1 MATTEELYTAL
12 RNADAA
18 GDTAGA
24 QKLAA
29 YIQSMPADKP
39 TANAPATQAAPKTVG
54 GLVAGTG
61 VKADASGRGTLPPV
75 NAQGLPNYTP
85 QEQAEVA
92 RIAEQQMRN
101 IAGGAIRGPGSIG
114 SSIMRVL
121 PNALGGDT
129 KQENADRRTRLDEN
143 MRNLLGADTD
153 SGAYQGTKL
162 GTEILGTLGAGGLL
176 ANTLGRVPMIAN
188 NAGPVL
194 NAISSSGATANGA
207 NGIPALAARVTGGA
221 ISGGA
226 QSGMTDPA
234 NTGLGAFIG
243 GGLPVV
249 TTVVGKAA
257 NTLGALLRPFTST
270 GQDKVAG
277 ATLREFAEN
286 PENALTQLLQ
296 AKEVVKGSTPTTA
309 MAAGDNGIAALSRA
323 MQNADPR
330 FASELAARQTAQN
343 QARTVALESIA
354 GNDTKIALAKDA
366 RNALTSPMRESVLDA
381 AKGVKADPLLS
392 SIDDLISKPDNA
404 GKLSQ
409 QALQE
414 FRTRIAQF
422 SQDGAI
428 DARALYAIRKDINDV
443 LGGKL
448 QGEAGNL
455 KQASSQLIAVKGLV
469 DDAIDKASK
478 AIPSGQTLLASGA
491 PKTSWSDYLQTYAKE
506 SIPIGQMEKLDK
518 VMKAIQTGSVD
529 SQGGLILSGAKLN
542 NILKNEGGD
551 LVKSLSPEQMDILR
565 RVSADLNAGQIAATT
580 GRAVGS
586 NTLQNMAQNNVLSAA
601 LGKDLGGSTAATST
615 LGRLL
620 NLPYGTANKQI
631 QEKLGNALLDPKEA
645 ARILQTPEGNKLLQ
659 YLTQTKLP
667 YKLAPAIAQ

>member
-1 MATTEELYTAL
+1 MAAFDP
-12 RNADAA
+12 DAYLA
-18 GDTAGA
+18 TPAPKAAAFDPDAY
-24 QKLAA
+24 LAA
-29 YIQSMPADKP
+29 
-39 TANAPATQAAPKTVG
+39 APAAQAKPKTVG
-54 GLVAGTG
+54 GLVPGTG
-61 VKADASGRGTLPPV
+61 VKADAGGRGTLPPV

-85 QEQAEVA
+85 EEQAEVN
-92 RIAEQQMRN
+92 RIADQQLRN
-101 IAGGAIRGPGSIG
+101 IAGGGIRGAGSIG
-114 SSIMRVL
+114 STIMRVL
-121 PNALGGDT
+121 PNFLGGDT
-129 KQENADRRTRLDEN
+129 AQENADRRTRIDEN
-143 MRNLLGADTD
+143 MRNLLGADTE

-162 GTEILGTLGAGGLL
+162 GTEVLGTMGAGGAV
-176 ANTLGRVPMIAN
+176 ANTLGRVPVIAQ
-188 NAGPVL
+188 NAAPVL
-194 NAISSSGATANGA
+194 NAISSSGATATGA
-207 NGIPALAARVTGGA
+207 KGIPALAARATGGA
-221 ISGGA
+221 IAGGA
-226 QSGMTDPA
+226 QAGMVDPN
-234 NTGLGAFIG
+234 NTGTGALIV
-243 GGLPVV
+243 GGLPLV
-249 TTVVGKAA
+249 TTVVGKGA
-257 NTLGALLRPFTST
+257 NTLGALLRPFSSS

-277 ATLREFAEN
+277 ATLREFAAN
-286 PENALTQLLQ
+286 PQNALAQLLQ
-296 AKEVVKGSTPTTA
+296 AKEVVKGSAPTTA
-309 MAAGDNGIAALSRA
+309 MAAGDEGIAALSRA

-343 QARTVALESIA
+343 QARTVALESVA
-354 GNDTKIALAKDA
+354 GNETKIGLAKEA
-366 RNALTSPMRESVLDA
+366 RNALTGPMRESVLDA

-392 SIDDLISKPDNA
+392 SIDDLLANPDNA

-414 FRTRIAQF
+414 FRGRILQF
-422 SQDGAI
+422 TKDGAI

-478 AIPSGQTLLASGA
+478 AIPSGQKLLASGM
-491 PKTSWSDYLQTYAKE
+491 PKTSWSDYLQTYSKE

-586 NTLQNMAQNNVLSAA
+586 NTLQNMAQNNILASA

-615 LGRLL
+615 MGRLL

-659 YLTQTKLP
+659 YLTQTQIP